1 MDVSL
6 YHWAWFNIAIFFLLG
21 FDLWRF
27 FRNPHRI
34 EIKEALITSACWISL
49 ALFFNVWIYFRFGS
63 QPALD
68 FLTGYLVEESLS
80 VDNLFIF
87 LLLFS
92 HFKVPETA
100 KHEVLFYG
108 VLGAI
113 VMRALLIWGGITLI
127 HYFEWAFILFGVFLI
142 ITGIRLGFNT
152 PNEER
157 NEESAI
163 YTWLKKRFPFTD
175 TYHGNAFI
183 IQQNGKWVATPLLAV
198 LILIETTDLIFALD
212 SVPAIL
218 GITTEPFIVYT
229 SNIFA
234 ILGLRS
240 LFFALEGVMKAFYL
254 LHYALAFILTFIG
267 FKMIL
272 AHYIHIPTWI
282 TLLILVISIC
292 SAIGASL
299 LYPQP
304 PPNPIKKVE

>member
-1 MDVSL
+1 MDVNV
-6 YHWAWFNIAIFFLLG
+6 YHWAWFNCVILFLLG

-27 FRNPHRI
+27 FRHPHSI
-34 EIKEALITSACWISL
+34 GIKEALITSAGWIFL
-49 ALFFNVWIYFRFGS
+49 AVIFNIWIYFHFGL

-68 FLTGYLVEESLS
+68 FFTGYLLEKSLS
-80 VDNLFIF
+80 IDNLFIF

-92 HFKVPETA
+92 HFKVPDSA

-127 HYFEWAFILFGVFLI
+127 HYFEWAFILFGIFLI
-142 ITGIRLGFNT
+142 ITGIRLAFNT
-152 PNEER
+152 PSEEQK
-157 NEESAI
+157 EENAI
-163 YTWLKKRFPFTD
+163 YSWLKKRFPFTD

-183 IQQNGKWVATPLLAV
+183 IQQNRKWMATPLLAV

-267 FKMIL
+267 FKMII
-272 AHYIHIPTWI
+272 AHYIPIPTWI
-282 TLLILVISIC
+282 TLLVLLASIGL
-292 SAIGASL
+292 AIGGSL

-304 PPNPIKKVE
+304 PVEDLEPQ